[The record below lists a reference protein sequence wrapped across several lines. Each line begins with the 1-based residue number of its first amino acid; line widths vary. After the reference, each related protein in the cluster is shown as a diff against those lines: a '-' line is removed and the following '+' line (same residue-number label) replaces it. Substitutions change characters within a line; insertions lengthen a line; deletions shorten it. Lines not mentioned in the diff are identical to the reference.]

1 MAPRELPG
9 VRYRSAGGDTLDN
22 AAGAD
27 AACGSRS
34 PGAAALLPETPL
46 LPGSI
51 NHVSLLNAVFQKGE
65 IMICVLDIYLALPD
79 AFPKPLL
86 EGE

>member
-1 MAPRELPG
+1 MRYGSGDGDAPG
-9 VRYRSAGGDTLDN
+9 NT
-22 AAGAD
+22 AGAR
-27 AACGSRS
+27 AARGSRS
-34 PGAAALLPETPL
+34 PRAAALQPAML
-46 LPGSI
+46 LLAGSV
-51 NHVSLLNAVFQKGE
+51 NHISLLNAVFQKGE

>member
-1 MAPRELPG
+1 M
-9 VRYRSAGGDTLDN
+9 RYRSSDGDAPDN
-22 AAGAD
+22 GAGAC
-27 AACGSRS
+27 AACGSHS
-34 PGAAALLPETPL
+34 PGAAALLPETLL
-46 LPGSI
+46 LPRSI

-65 IMICVLDIYLALPD
+65 VMICVLDIYPPLPD

>member
-1 MAPRELPG
+1 MHYG
-9 VRYRSAGGDTLDN
+9 SGDGDALGN
-22 AAGAD
+22 AAGAR
-27 AACGSRS
+27 AAGGSHS
-34 PGAAALLPETPL
+34 SGAAALQPETLL

-51 NHVSLLNAVFQKGE
+51 NHVNLLNAVFQKGE
-65 IMICVLDIYLALPD
+65 VTICALDIYLALPD